1 MQDTDFNIIATRS
14 VKGVFALISRTFMI
28 QVLTIIANFVL
39 TIYLDPASFGVFF
52 LVSSIVVFLNYFQD
66 IGLAAALIQK
76 KEEPTVEELRTTFT
90 AQQALVLIVIIPTL
104 IFSKNIA
111 SFYHLNTAGYYL
123 FLMLIFSFFLSSL
136 RTIPTVIL
144 ERKLDFTRL
153 VIPQIAE
160 SVAYNGALIVFAIL
174 GFKITSFTIAVT
186 LQGIVGLIF
195 IYAIQ
200 PWPIGLSFHKETFK
214 KLISYGLP
222 FQANSIL
229 ALIKDDLL
237 TVYLGKVLP
246 FAQVGF
252 IGFAQGWAYM
262 PLRLVM
268 DNVIKIT
275 FPSMARLQHDHK
287 ALRIAIEK
295 SLFLIAFFIFP
306 IAVGFATLAPFITL
320 IIPKYAKWEPAL
332 IALAFYS
339 LSTIFSSISTPL
351 TNFLN
356 AIGKVKITL
365 YFMIMWTVLTW
376 VLTPLFIFLYGFNGV
391 AAASFLISLTSIL
404 VLIVAR
410 RYVEFSMIRPILP
423 QFIAGLAMFG
433 YIELS
438 KGFVH
443 SLPVLILE
451 ILVAGVIYIAILFII
466 AHNECM
472 KTFKFVLSSIR
483 DKEK

>member
-1 MQDTDFNIIATRS
+1 MQDTDFNTIAARS

-28 QVLTIIANFVL
+28 QVLTVIANFVL

-306 IAVGFATLAPFITL
+306 IAVGFATLSPFVTL

-365 YFMIMWTVLTW
+365 YFMIMWTILTW

>member
-1 MQDTDFNIIATRS
+1 MQDTDFNTIAARS
-14 VKGVFALISRTFMI
+14 VKGVFALVSRTFMI
-28 QVLTIIANFVL
+28 QVLTVLANFIL
-39 TIYLDPASFGVFF
+39 TIYLDPSSFGVFF

-90 AQQALVLIVIIPTL
+90 AQQVLVLIVIIPTL

-111 SFYHLNTAGYYL
+111 AFYHLNTAGFYL

-186 LQGIVGLIF
+186 LQGIVGLVF

-200 PWPIGLSFHKETFK
+200 PWPIGISFHKETFK
-214 KLISYGLP
+214 RLISYGLP
-222 FQANSIL
+222 FQANSLL

-306 IAVGFATLAPFITL
+306 IAIGFTTLSPFVTL
-320 IIPKYAKWEPAL
+320 IIPKYAKWEPAMM
-332 IALAFYS
+332 ALAFYS

-365 YFMIMWTVLTW
+365 YFMIVWTVLTW

-391 AAASFLISLTSIL
+391 AAASFLISLTSVF

-410 RYVEFSMIRPILP
+410 RYVEFSMLRPILP
-423 QFIAGLAMFG
+423 QLIAGLVMFG

-451 ILVAGVIYIAILFII
+451 ILVGGVIYIAILFII
-466 AHNECM
+466 AHNECI
-472 KTFKFVLSSIR
+472 KTFKFVLASIR